1 MLSVFVFCV
10 GVAEM
15 WDCWDHFF
23 LYLVQPQHNPLP
35 FHLDPKSDILSERE
49 LTTHCESGK
58 QSRVDICW
66 PKDLS
71 PTDDLHVIKKR
82 SHSESERKHDQDN
95 DSSGHH
101 HSTRNVVSCS
111 DQSQV
116 SIVKSCPKIEIHC
129 IEDDGDDMS
138 PLTSRENSPGLL
150 ELDVIVESDSSSEFD
165 EPSQIE
171 NLAYVMKLNGS
182 LKNSG
187 GSNDSVDISD
197 NQSSL
202 CETDAKTLSNISSTN
217 EPEGCFSRPTS
228 PTSERETQIVNVE
241 KPNNDTA
248 LLKDFPK
255 CSESG
260 SIDGSKTTPYYGEEN
275 QRILNSK
282 QIDQASK
289 SFSEEIEP
297 SESSAL
303 YSFSKTQSESFQQ
316 NKDDSAKVQI
326 DSCDVDDLFTITEI
340 PEVTLRE
347 SSPVLLDDSTDSSLN
362 TSDASWM
369 VKSRTSDR
377 PLVIRFNPENAA
389 SDFMSVTK
397 TDLQAFDDKRNV
409 GEVSNRDGKDSDIVI
424 SDSQDQSKSMSGG
437 KGTGSR
443 ERPLQTP
450 QGDDDFLDPNGVEGA
465 NDIKRDNYGED
476 NKTSTQHE
484 TNSSSSSLSGI
495 PQLPEDVRD
504 NNTNTSLPSDNGYG
518 KDSSQT
524 DRDDQKS
531 SDSGSDYLVQPTSES
546 FVLEVACE
554 LEQKQSSDSSKSKVS
569 DTNNILHNT
578 DPSVDYQNHGT
589 VESSD
594 VVQTESLDHV
604 GVQPL
609 AVAMEEKIL
618 EDDLSES
625 SLKNLSSLPVLEN
638 LSSKELPGVNT
649 KPNISLQTDECPI
662 SVSIAKS
669 REPYSSISDDAK
681 TTQPPGNSD
690 HPEQGTVD
698 NILDTES
705 SDADFKPKPLQRR
718 DTKRKSKITPR
729 TFSRE
734 NSSKSDEIEVSC
746 NSNEPSEADSL
757 KNEVPSVALRTSPS
771 QSEKEVP
778 VKPPSLDKAEPPS
791 QPSAGGSHVLPTKTN
806 DEVNVYIILNNKSP
820 LLLYKFLNLSL
831 RWVLT
836 VLPFR

>member
-1 MLSVFVFCV
+1 MLSVLVFCV

-15 WDCWDHFF
+15 WDCWDHFL

-82 SHSESERKHDQDN
+82 SHSESERKHDQDK

-101 HSTRNVVSCS
+101 STRNLVSCS

-182 LKNSG
+182 LKNSV
-187 GSNDSVDISD
+187 GSNDSVDMSD
-197 NQSSL
+197 KQSSL
-202 CETDAKTLSNISSTN
+202 YESDANTLSNISSTN

-228 PTSERETQIVNVE
+228 PIEASERETQIVTAE
-241 KPNNDTA
+241 KPNDDSA

-255 CSESG
+255 CSDSG
-260 SIDGSKTTPYYGEEN
+260 SIDGSKTTPYYEEEN
-275 QRILNSK
+275 QRSSNSK
-282 QIDQASK
+282 QLDQASK
-289 SFSEEIEP
+289 SVTEEIEP
-297 SESSAL
+297 SGSSAL
-303 YSFSKTQSESFQQ
+303 YSFSETQSEPFQR
-316 NKDDSAKVQI
+316 NKDDSSKVQI
-326 DSCDVDDLFTITEI
+326 DSCDVDDVFTVTEI

-409 GEVSNRDGKDSDIVI
+409 GEVSNRGGNDSDIVI
-424 SDSQDQSKSMSGG
+424 SDSQDQSKSLSGG

-450 QGDDDFLDPNGVEGA
+450 QGDDDSLDPNGVEGA
-465 NDIKRDNYGED
+465 SDIKRDNYGED

-518 KDSSQT
+518 KGSSQT
-524 DRDDQKS
+524 ERDYQKM

-569 DTNNILHNT
+569 DTNNILRVT
-578 DPSVDYQNHGT
+578 DPSVHYQNHDT
-589 VESSD
+589 AESSD
-594 VVQTESLDHV
+594 VVETESSDHV

-609 AVAMEEKIL
+609 AVAVEENIL
-618 EDDLSES
+618 GDDFSES

-638 LSSKELPGVNT
+638 LNSEELPGVNT
-649 KPNISLQTDECPI
+649 KPDECPI

-698 NILDTES
+698 SILDTES
-705 SDADFKPKPLQRR
+705 SDAEFKPKPLQRR

-746 NSNEPSEADSL
+746 SSNEPSEADSL

-806 DEVNVYIILNNKSP
+806 DEVNVYKIIKIHYCFIS
-820 LLLYKFLNLSL
+820 F
-831 RWVLT
+831 
-836 VLPFR
+836 

>member
-82 SHSESERKHDQDN
+82 SHSESERKHDQDK

-101 HSTRNVVSCS
+101 HSTRNLVSCS

-129 IEDDGDDMS
+129 IEDDGDDIS

-182 LKNSG
+182 LNSSL

-197 NQSSL
+197 KQSSL
-202 CETDAKTLSNISSTN
+202 CETDAKTLSNIPSTN
-217 EPEGCFSRPTS
+217 EPEECFSRPKS
-228 PTSERETQIVNVE
+228 PIETSERETQIVSVE
-241 KPNNDTA
+241 KPNYDTA

-275 QRILNSK
+275 QRSLNTK
-282 QIDQASK
+282 QLDQASK
-289 SFSEEIEP
+289 SVSEEIEP
-297 SESSAL
+297 SKSSAL
-303 YSFSKTQSESFQQ
+303 NNFIGTQSESFQQ

-397 TDLQAFDDKRNV
+397 TDLQAFDDKRNA

-424 SDSQDQSKSMSGG
+424 SDSQDQSKGLSSG

-518 KDSSQT
+518 KGSSQT
-524 DRDDQKS
+524 DRDYQQT

-546 FVLEVACE
+546 IVLEVACE

-609 AVAMEEKIL
+609 AVAVEEKML

-649 KPNISLQTDECPI
+649 KPNLSLQTDECPI

-681 TTQPPGNSD
+681 TTQLPGNSD
-690 HPEQGTVD
+690 HPDQGTVD

-746 NSNEPSEADSL
+746 NSNEPSEAESL
-757 KNEVPSVALRTSPS
+757 KNEVPSGALRTSPS
-771 QSEKEVP
+771 QSEKDVP

-806 DEVNVYIILNNKSP
+806 DEVNVYII
-820 LLLYKFLNLSL
+820 
-831 RWVLT
+831 
-836 VLPFR
+836 

>member
-1 MLSVFVFCV
+1 MGLMLSVFVFCV

-49 LTTHCESGK
+49 LTTHCEGGK

-82 SHSESERKHDQDN
+82 SHSESERKHDQDK

-101 HSTRNVVSCS
+101 STRNLVSCS
-111 DQSQV
+111 DQSQI

-129 IEDDGDDMS
+129 IEDDGDDIS

-182 LKNSG
+182 LNSSV

-197 NQSSL
+197 KQSSL
-202 CETDAKTLSNISSTN
+202 CESDAKTLSNISSTI

-228 PTSERETQIVNVE
+228 PIETSERETQIVNVE
-241 KPNNDTA
+241 KPNDDNA

-260 SIDGSKTTPYYGEEN
+260 SIDDSKTTPYYGGEN
-275 QRILNSK
+275 QRSLNSK
-282 QIDQASK
+282 QLDQASK
-289 SFSEEIEP
+289 SVSEEIEP

-303 YSFSKTQSESFQQ
+303 YSFSETQSEPFQR

-377 PLVIRFNPENAA
+377 PLVIRFNQENAA

-397 TDLQAFDDKRNV
+397 TDLQAFDGKRNV

-424 SDSQDQSKSMSGG
+424 SDSQEQSKSLSGG

-450 QGDDDFLDPNGVEGA
+450 QGDDDSLDPNGVEGA
-465 NDIKRDNYGED
+465 NDIKRNNYGED

-504 NNTNTSLPSDNGYG
+504 NNPNTSLPSDNGYG
-518 KDSSQT
+518 KGSSQT
-524 DRDDQKS
+524 DRDYQKT

-569 DTNNILHNT
+569 DTNNVLHNT
-578 DPSVDYQNHGT
+578 DPSVDYQNHGI

-594 VVQTESLDHV
+594 VVQTGSLVHV

-609 AVAMEEKIL
+609 AVAVEEKIL

-625 SLKNLSSLPVLEN
+625 SLKNLSSSPVLVN
-638 LSSKELPGVNT
+638 FSKELPGVNT
-649 KPNISLQTDECPI
+649 KPNISLQTYECPI
-662 SVSIAKS
+662 SISIAKS
-669 REPYSSISDDAK
+669 TEPYSSMPDDAK

-690 HPEQGTVD
+690 HPDQDTRHHPVD

-778 VKPPSLDKAEPPS
+778 VKPPSLDKAEPSS

-806 DEVNVYIILNNKSP
+806 DEVNFYII
-820 LLLYKFLNLSL
+820 
-831 RWVLT
+831 
-836 VLPFR
+836 